1 MSAVTKVIEGT
12 HAISYA
18 VQRARARVIA
28 AYPITP
34 SSGVVELLS
43 EMCSRAPD
51 GPDDGKPRLDARFVA
66 VESEHSALATCAG
79 ASQTGLRTFTATSS
93 HGLAYMHEMLHW
105 CAGARLPIVL
115 ANVNRSMGSPWNIFV
130 DQNDSLS
137 QRDTGWIQFYCENN
151 QEVLDTVI
159 QAFRVAEQVLMPA
172 MVNLDAFFLSHTS
185 EPVNIPDQKL
195 VDAYLPEY
203 RPAFTLDT
211 SKPSAFGGL
220 PINDTYM
227 ELRARMERAMD
238 DARTAAIEANEEFF
252 KVFGRRHPIVE
263 TYPCDDQRATG
274 EVDIALVTSGTAA
287 ATARSM
293 VDEYQKQGKRVR
305 LVKIRLF
312 RPFPFDAVRAA
323 LAGAKKI
330 VVFDRNI
337 SFGHGGIMASEIRA
351 ALHSAKRGTRGDSPH
366 FRGSGGGTGDSP
378 LFSFVGGLGG
388 RDVTPDTF
396 DSMIAYAQERDEPE
410 RETLWVGLKEK

>member
-1 MSAVTKVIEGT
+1 MSGLTKVIEGT

-43 EMCSRAPD
+43 EMCGD
-51 GPDDGKPRLDARFVA
+51 GRLDARFVA

-79 ASQTGLRTFTATSS
+79 ASQTGLRAFTATSS

-137 QRDTGWIQFYCENN
+137 QRDTGWIQYYCENN
-151 QEVLDTVI
+151 QEVFDTVI

-195 VDAYLPEY
+195 VDAFLPEF
-203 RPAFTLDT
+203 RPAFVLDP

-220 PINDTYM
+220 P
-227 ELRARMERAMD
+227 MD
-238 DARTAAIEANEEFF
+238 DARTAAIDANEDFF
-252 KVFGRRHPIVE
+252 KLFGRRHPIVE
-263 TYPCDDQRATG
+263 TYPCDDKRSSGDA
-274 EVDIALVTSGTAA
+274 DIALVTSGTAA
-287 ATARSM
+287 ATARSV

-312 RPFPFDAVRAA
+312 RPFPNDALHAA

-337 SFGHGGIMASEIRA
+337 SFGSGGIMAAEVRA
-351 ALHSAKRGTRGDSPH
+351 ALHAKHDTRS
-366 FRGSGGGTGDSP
+366 

-396 DSMIAYAQERDEPE
+396 QSMISYATERDDPE